1 MRLED
6 VECRVIAD
14 TLRKRFGEQSRIW
27 LFGSRVDDEAR
38 GGDIDIYLEPEI
50 QEPDAIVDARLE
62 ALVEL
67 KQRLGDQ
74 RIDLVIHRASARE
87 VPIHAI
93 ARETGVLL

>member
-1 MRLED
+1 MRLEET
-6 VECRVIAD
+6 ECRVIAD

-27 LFGSRVDDEAR
+27 LFGSRVDDKAR

-50 QEPDAIVDARLE
+50 QSPDAIVDARLE

-74 RIDLVIHRASARE
+74 RIDLVIHRAAARE
-87 VPIHAI
+87 LPIHAI
-93 ARETGVLL
+93 ARETGVRL